1 MFIQVKQKKT
11 GLQVNLAITGKL
23 IDDTGNDEHGI
34 RRGVGI
40 PANWG
45 MEYKVHVTGAKKWLA
60 RREKRQF
67 RYVFLRKLNLHHKY
81 DFSVSV
87 KETLCQRRRGF

>member
-11 GLQVNLAITGKL
+11 GLQMNLAVTGKL
-23 IDDTGNDEHGI
+23 MDDAGNDEHGI

-45 MEYKVHVTGAKKWLA
+45 MDYRVHVTGSKKWLD
-60 RREKRQF
+60 RREERKF

-81 DFSVSV
+81 GFSVSV
-87 KETLCQRRRGF
+87 KETH